1 MEAAAASSL
10 WGGLNSGIM
19 LSLLAVVWAMLW
31 QALQGLQLQQY
42 FGRHSRRLSRRLAS
56 ILDPDL
62 TVTVAEYDGGRM
74 RRSDAFKEAKAY
86 LERAT
91 REARGGVRHLK
102 AEPDKDPDRLL
113 LSMDDDEE
121 ITDEFRGATVTWRAC
136 TAPPREDSAPAYF
149 WGRAPR
155 ADRRFYRLFFAER
168 HRDLVLGDYLTHVR
182 REGRAVMVKNRQ
194 RKLFTNISGDGSW
207 DSDGLWSDSVWS
219 HVVFEHPK
227 TFATLAMDPD
237 KKKEVMDDLDAFRNG
252 KDYYARVGKAWKRGY
267 LLYGPPGT
275 GKSTMIAAMANH
287 LDYDVYD
294 IELTSVRTNTD
305 LRKLFIETTSK
316 SIIVVEDI
324 DCSLDLTGKRKK
336 KNKKEEDGE
345 NKKDGTTTKQ
355 QEEDKEKE
363 DEKAGGSKV
372 TLSGVLNFID
382 GLWSACGGERIIVFT
397 TNHVEKLDPALIRR
411 GRMDK
416 HIEMSYCCVQ
426 AFKFLAK
433 VYLDVDDHPRFDA
446 VAALLREVD
455 MTPAD
460 VAENLTPKAPGEDA
474 DSCLA
479 ALVEALEKAKEDALA
494 KKAKGKEEAGSA
506 DELDDEE

>member
-10 WGGLNSGIM
+10 WGGINSGIV

-207 DSDGLWSDSVWS
+207 DSDG
-219 HVVFEHPK
+219 
-227 TFATLAMDPD
+227 
-237 KKKEVMDDLDAFRNG
+237 
-252 KDYYARVGKAWKRGY
+252 
-267 LLYGPPGT
+267 
-275 GKSTMIAAMANH
+275 
-287 LDYDVYD
+287 
-294 IELTSVRTNTD
+294 
-305 LRKLFIETTSK
+305 
-316 SIIVVEDI
+316 
-324 DCSLDLTGKRKK
+324 
-336 KNKKEEDGE
+336 
-345 NKKDGTTTKQ
+345 
-355 QEEDKEKE
+355 
-363 DEKAGGSKV
+363 
-372 TLSGVLNFID
+372 
-382 GLWSACGGERIIVFT
+382 
-397 TNHVEKLDPALIRR
+397 
-411 GRMDK
+411 
-416 HIEMSYCCVQ
+416 
-426 AFKFLAK
+426 
-433 VYLDVDDHPRFDA
+433 
-446 VAALLREVD
+446 
-455 MTPAD
+455 
-460 VAENLTPKAPGEDA
+460 
-474 DSCLA
+474 
-479 ALVEALEKAKEDALA
+479 
-494 KKAKGKEEAGSA
+494 
-506 DELDDEE
+506 